1 MNEYADLN
9 FLLIAIAF
17 VATWIW
23 LAVRIIN
30 RRERWAKWTLAAMVG
45 VPVLYVAS
53 FGPACWITSR
63 TKIGYKT
70 IPVAYRPILWG
81 MAHNDKFS
89 KVLRSYTEFMAAP
102 DWHWVDFSDS
112 VISPY
117 GFVWLESR

>member
-1 MNEYADLN
+1 MALA
-9 FLLIAIAF
+9 LAIIGVAF
-17 VATWIW
+17 AAFCVW
-23 LAVRIIN
+23 LGVRIIN
-30 RRERWAKWTLAAMVG
+30 RRERWAKWTLAAVICL
-45 VPVLYVAS
+45 PLLYALS

-81 MAHNDKFS
+81 MAHNDRFS